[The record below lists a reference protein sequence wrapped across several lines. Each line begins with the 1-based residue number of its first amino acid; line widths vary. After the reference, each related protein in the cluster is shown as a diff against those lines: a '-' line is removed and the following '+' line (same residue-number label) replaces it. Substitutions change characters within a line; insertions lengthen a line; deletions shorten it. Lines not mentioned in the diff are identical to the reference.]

1 MTVQEPTQA
10 SQAGT
15 TMGLPPSHQV
25 YATVMARAI
34 VTRPHPGGNISLCKT
49 SDHPSHKLSKRRQ
62 RERFLHEIIRKHVE
76 ESPRHRHCAALA
88 GCRYRGRL
96 VDLHNICRIRGSMGR
111 VGVCC
116 IFASG
121 AVRVIGS
128 ESHVALDLAFFKYK
142 GKRRLIAVL
151 SPQWVIS
158 RHKLDH
164 PITSAFGGKADFLAH
179 LSACPLIAISGHLE
193 PLRRK
198 RSRMAWPGKSSFQR
212 RLPA

>member
-1 MTVQEPTQA
+1 MKRRSRRRQLNQDLWMAVREPKQA

-34 VTRPHPGGNISLCKT
+34 VTRPHPGGDISLCKT
-49 SDHPSHKLSKRRQ
+49 SNHPSHKLSKRRQ

-76 ESPRHRHCAALA
+76 DCLRHRHCAALA
-88 GCRYRGRL
+88 GGGYRGRL
-96 VDLHNICRIRGSMGR
+96 VDLHNVCRIRGSMGR

-128 ESHVALDLAFFKYK
+128 GSHVALDLAFLNPQ
-142 GKRRLIAVL
+142 GMRRLIAVQ
-151 SPQWVIS
+151 SPQWVRS
-158 RHKLDH
+158 RH
-164 PITSAFGGKADFLAH
+164 
-179 LSACPLIAISGHLE
+179 
-193 PLRRK
+193 RR
-198 RSRMAWPGKSSFQR
+198 PD
-212 RLPA
+212 